1 MTTTKPFDISKRLVW
16 EAYKRVKANAGAAGV
31 DRQSLED
38 FDRSLSNNLYRIWNR
53 MASGSYFPSPV
64 KAVSIPKKAGG
75 QRILGIPT
83 VADRIAQTVV
93 KMVLEPQLEPHF
105 HADSYGYRPGKSAHQ
120 ALAVTRQRCWRHA
133 WVLEFDIRGLFDNI
147 EHGLLMK
154 AVRHHT
160 DCRWVLLYTQRWL
173 TAPMQREDG
182 SLDNRHKG
190 TPQGGPL
197 SPLLANLFLHYAFD
211 RWMSTHHSDVPFCRY
226 ADDGVLHCRT
236 ESHARYLQNQVA
248 QRLGECGL
256 ELHPDKTRVV
266 YCKDQHRKM
275 EHEVIQFDFLGYNFR
290 PRRANDRNGQVFIGF
305 APALS
310 GTAAKSMRQTIR
322 SWKLQLKSDKSIED
336 LAYMFGPRI
345 QGWIGYYCRFY
356 RSAFRAVAHHLDHAL
371 VRWAM
376 RKFKRFRGH
385 QTRAWQWLAEQA
397 KRRPG
402 LFPHWRAG
410 FVPYAGPMGAR

>member
-1 MTTTKPFDISKRLVW
+1 MTTKPFDISKRLVW

-236 ESHARYLQNQVA
+236 QSHARYLQNQVA

-256 ELHPDKTRVV
+256 ELHPDKTHVV